1 MKLKLV
7 GQNDEVKCKSILE
20 MDGANIPPQEL
31 YSGPVIHELNGTPA
45 EHGRVDPSLASPD
58 ISLQA
63 GNGTGGAHLSPR
75 T

>member
-1 MKLKLV
+1 
-7 GQNDEVKCKSILE
+7 